1 MDGQYIIIVLENPLA
16 FALNFFLLRH
26 QLPRN
31 QGKKKKKKK
40 NPCYT
45 YARGYCGDL
54 FQSHSILDGPL
65 LVCN

>member
-31 QGKKKKKKK
+31 QGKKKKKKTPATHTQEDTAAISS
-40 NPCYT
+40 NPI
-45 YARGYCGDL
+45 RSL
-54 FQSHSILDGPL
+54 MGP
-65 LVCN
+65 C

>member
-31 QGKKKKKKK
+31 QGKKKKKK
-40 NPCYT
+40 
-45 YARGYCGDL
+45 
-54 FQSHSILDGPL
+54 PL
-65 LVCN
+65 LHIRKRILRRSLPIPFDP